1 MIDTHFLDGGTREG
15 AIHGGDVNAS
25 FFKDL
30 TVLENARYAITAG
43 GAAPR
48 VNSEFSPVES
58 LEG

>member
-15 AIHGGDVNAS
+15 TIYRRDVNAS

-30 TVLENARYAITAG
+30 TVLENTGYAVTTG
-43 GAAPR
+43 GTAPR
-48 VNSEFSPVES
+48 INAKFGPVEG